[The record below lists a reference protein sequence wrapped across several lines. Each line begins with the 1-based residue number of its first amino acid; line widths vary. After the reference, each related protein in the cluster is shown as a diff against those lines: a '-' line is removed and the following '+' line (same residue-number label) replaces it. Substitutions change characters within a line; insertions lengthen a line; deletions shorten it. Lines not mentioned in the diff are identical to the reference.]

1 MRRGF
6 SVSAKQDAPQHSSK
20 AILTL
25 HSAFTDFLGMCRG
38 FFLDEI
44 EIPERDN
51 DIRDKLIWV
60 LAHK

>member
-1 MRRGF
+1 
-6 SVSAKQDAPQHSSK
+6 
-20 AILTL
+20 
-25 HSAFTDFLGMCRG
+25 MCAQRFFCEAG
-38 FFLDEI
+38 FFLAEI